1 MYVDRWRRS
10 RSVPSYPFRSGLF
23 FCNYFD
29 VDGTFDE
36 HNYVYDH
43 NENHSRVPGS
53 LPCPCLASLP
63 SLPPM
68 APSIS
73 SLLSSSRQGSAI
85 SDSDKK
91 TVLSHFSVK
100 TIFFLVQGPQSWVG
114 SLFNGSQGRWEQNT
128 PDQNMIVV
136 LVILIIYSRPDR
148 RDPLFEE

>member
-43 NENHSRVPGS
+43 NENHLRVPGS
-53 LPCPCLASLP
+53 WPCPCLASLP

-68 APSIS
+68 APSTS
-73 SLLSSSRQGSAI
+73 SLRSSFQQGGTI
-85 SDSDKK
+85 SDNDKM
-91 TVLSHFSVK
+91 TLLSHFSVSV
-100 TIFFLVQGPQSWVG
+100 IIFLYFFLFRVR
-114 SLFNGSQGRWEQNT
+114 SLGLGASSMAARVDGNK
-128 PDQNMIVV
+128 M
-136 LVILIIYSRPDR
+136 LLIKI
-148 RDPLFEE
+148 